1 MARFVAHDALRGPLL
16 GVPHERAALGAAV
29 TQLASVTWDEAE
41 EPGSGWLSGCHVS
54 SQAPALAAVLLGDVE
69 SEDGAQGGGVAL
81 SPSSVGALVLGMAR
95 ALTRPSNSGSH
106 LWPVSRARALRRT
119 RAAGRRVWHTAPHTR
134 RTAARGADDC
144 PPLMTAQAS
153 AVRAVARGRGG

>member
-1 MARFVAHDALRGPLL
+1 MARFVANDALRAPLL

-41 EPGSGWLSGCHVS
+41 EPGARWLAGAHVS

-81 SPSSVGALVLGMAR
+81 SPSSVGALVLGMVR
-95 ALTRPSNSGSH
+95 ALARPSSSGSFF
-106 LWPVSRARALRRT
+106 WPVSRARALRRT
-119 RAAGRRVWHTAPHTR
+119 RAAGQRV
-134 RTAARGADDC
+134 
-144 PPLMTAQAS
+144 
-153 AVRAVARGRGG
+153 

>member
-1 MARFVAHDALRGPLL
+1 MNRFVANDALRAPLL

-41 EPGSGWLSGCHVS
+41 EPGSMWLAGAHVS

-81 SPSSVGALVLGMAR
+81 SPSSVGALVLGMVR
-95 ALTRPSNSGSH
+95 AVARPSSSGSF
-106 LWPVSRARALRRT
+106 LWPVSRARA
-119 RAAGRRVWHTAPHTR
+119 APHSGGGATR
-134 RTAARGADDC
+134 
-144 PPLMTAQAS
+144 
-153 AVRAVARGRGG
+153 VAHRPAITPDGCKRR